1 VPATKGTVG
10 RKTASKAAGK
20 EPAAKKPV
28 ARSAAVRASA
38 AKRAHAKRVKERLHK
53 AIRRAPQTASQK
65 ELEQVTAAVL
75 VLVAGLATET
85 AEVFADVLARID
97 RIEARL
103 GR

>member
-1 VPATKGTVG
+1 MSPAT
-10 RKTASKAAGK
+10 
-20 EPAAKKPV
+20 
-28 ARSAAVRASA
+28 
-38 AKRAHAKRVKERLHK
+38 AKRAHAKRVNERLHK
-53 AIRRAPQTASQK
+53 AIHRDRQTVSEQ

-85 AEVFADVLARID
+85 AEVFAEVLARID